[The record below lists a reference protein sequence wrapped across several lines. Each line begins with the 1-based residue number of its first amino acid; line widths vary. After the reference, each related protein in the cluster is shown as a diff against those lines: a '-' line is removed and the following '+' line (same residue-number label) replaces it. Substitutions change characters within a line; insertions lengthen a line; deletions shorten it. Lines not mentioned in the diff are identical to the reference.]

1 MPKKTNAQLEEEV
14 NTLLAEL
21 EEYKSKVQ
29 EVVPIEKYRELK
41 KEKENISQELEDLS
55 ALYQASPD
63 LEKKVRDAV
72 QKLEDKPKALLFKK
86 LSLALGEVKRIPK
99 NGLNEHFKYKYAQ
112 EGDILDGIRPI
123 LADVGLAIWTDI
135 VEEERRIVETFYKGK
150 ENGRKTITYVKVE
163 YTIGCTDTGE
173 MMTSRYA
180 GEGEDESDKGLY
192 KAYTGATKYF
202 LTKNFLI
209 SSGDI
214 LNDNEPSDPE
224 ADTTRYSER
233 GNGSYKR
240 KNQKQDKNYPPRDN
254 APQRAQEPT
263 NSEEKKTLK
272 KMFFAVGRGKA
283 TDKEFEAF
291 YKKQLEKGVS
301 HQRMFEFL
309 QGKAN
314 ELAAENSFNE
324 EPPNAEPP
332 AQEEPPQLTE
342 KLPEEMTPHEYVEW
356 LDTVFPFPLTDS
368 EKEQV
373 LKEAEEGN
381 RSHANK
387 LKQ

>member
-1 MPKKTNAQLEEEV
+1 MPKKTNAQLEEELKALQ
-14 NTLLAEL
+14 TEL
-21 EEYKSKVQ
+21 EEYKNKV
-29 EVVPIEKYRELK
+29 ENVVPLEKYKELK
-41 KEKENISQELEDLS
+41 KEKENISQELESLS
-55 ALYQASPD
+55 EIYQASPD

-72 QKLEDKPKALLFKK
+72 QNLADKPKALLFKK

-99 NGLNEHFKYKYAQ
+99 NGLNEHFNYRYAQ

-150 ENGRKTITYVKVE
+150 ENGRKTVTHVKVE

-173 MMTSRYA
+173 TMTSRYA

-240 KNQKQDKNYPPRDN
+240 KNQKQDRNYPPRDS

-272 KMFFAVGRGKA
+272 KMFLAVGQGRA
-283 TDKEFEAF
+283 TEKEFEEF

-301 HQRMFEFL
+301 HQRMFAFL
-309 QGKAN
+309 QEKAN
-314 ELAAENSFNE
+314 QMAAENSFKE
-324 EPPNAEPP
+324 DHPPAEPP
-332 AQEEPPQLTE
+332 AQEEAPQTMD
-342 KLPEEMTPHEYVEW
+342 KSPEEMTPQEYVEW
-356 LDTVFPFPLTDS
+356 LDKKFPFPLTDS
-368 EKEQV
+368 EKAQI

-381 RSHANK
+381 RSHANRIK
-387 LKQ
+387 